1 MIIAETN
8 LIIYSVPAA
17 NAALNEWFA
26 REAPFVSVV
35 SYVEAL
41 GYHRHS
47 AEDKLALEKFFARS
61 VMLEIDKQV
70 LMKAIELKQMRR
82 MKLGDALIGATAL
95 VHDCTL
101 ATHNTADFAWIPNLS
116 LMDPFVPNPESPS
129 NEGGA

>member
-1 MIIAETN
+1 MIIADTN

-17 NAALNEWFA
+17 NAALNAWFA
-26 REAPFVSVV
+26 KEAPFVSVV

-41 GYHRHS
+41 GYHRHT

-82 MKLGDALIGATAL
+82 MKLGDALIAATAL

-116 LMDPFVPNPESPS
+116 LVDPVERNADAE
-129 NEGGA
+129 